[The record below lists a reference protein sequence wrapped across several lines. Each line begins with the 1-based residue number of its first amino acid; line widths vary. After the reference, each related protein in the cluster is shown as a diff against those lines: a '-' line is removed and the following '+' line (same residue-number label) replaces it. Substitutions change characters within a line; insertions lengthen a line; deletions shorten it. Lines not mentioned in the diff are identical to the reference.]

1 MIFIFTQTHTATI
14 CPAHWL
20 NRFTAPAAT
29 LLGAPLLRG
38 AGGQSGQRRKA
49 RLASERARAH
59 ATTRRAAHR
68 ARCAKRNT
76 LLGQPHVCLHSWPRN
91 QTVDQL
97 RCCCCCCCRVACHS
111 HRRAPQPPAARRVDA
126 CLCVSLPFSG
136 RAANSHARRRRTPR
150 QPQSFRVDNATTTF
164 ESIET
169 QKAIGKSIEQRKK
182 KSIFDFERRTKLN
195 SQEKK
200 EINFISIFFLISFV
214 FSIKNQKTI
223 PSLQSKTFTDL
234 RPSTFWR
241 ASLLSKARLPKASH
255 GRQKETKWLFE
266 KNHWKKINSLYFS
279 LNQNF

>member
-1 MIFIFTQTHTATI
+1 MIFNFTITHCHKI
-14 CPAHWL
+14 YSEHWL
-20 NRFTAPAAT
+20 NQFTAPAAT

-150 QPQSFRVDNATTTF
+150 QPHKVFVLITPQRRLKASKPRKQL
-164 ESIET
+164 ESQLSKE
-169 QKAIGKSIEQRKK
+169 RKK
-182 KSIFDFERRTKLN
+182 VFWFGERRTKLN

-200 EINFISIFFLISFV
+200 EINFYFYFYLGFLLFF
-214 FSIKNQKTI
+214 
-223 PSLQSKTFTDL
+223 QSKIKKLFL
-234 RPSTFWR
+234 LCKAKLSPICVRRLFWR
-241 ASLLSKARLPKASH
+241 ASLISKKRACPKHRTDDKRKQSDFLK
-255 GRQKETKWLFE
+255 RIIERK
-266 KNHWKKINSLYFS
+266 
-279 LNQNF
+279 